1 MGFSVRRSRTATKTC
16 AAILAVLATFS
27 LAACGGGGASRSP
40 ADQRLCTA
48 AKALK
53 EHPGFSNFLAV
64 GKAGKT
70 ASTPLRNDVIKL
82 AQAAFNGPQSAVHPA
97 EQKLYSD
104 CGL

>member
-1 MGFSVRRSRTATKTC
+1 VKTC
-16 AAILAVLATFS
+16 AAILAALAAIALT
-27 LAACGGGGASRSP
+27 ACGGGSTPSSP
-40 ADQRLCTA
+40 ADQRLCAA

-53 EHPGFSNFLAV
+53 EHPGFRNFLAV
-64 GKAGKT
+64 GKAGKN

-82 AQAAFNGPQSAVHPA
+82 AQAAFNGPQSAVTGA

>member
-1 MGFSVRRSRTATKTC
+1 MSGVKTS
-16 AAILAVLATFS
+16 AAILAALTALT
-27 LAACGGGGASRSP
+27 LTACGGGGASRSP

-53 EHPGFSNFLAV
+53 EHTGFSNFLAV

-82 AQAAFNGPQSAVHPA
+82 AQAAFNGPKSAVHPA